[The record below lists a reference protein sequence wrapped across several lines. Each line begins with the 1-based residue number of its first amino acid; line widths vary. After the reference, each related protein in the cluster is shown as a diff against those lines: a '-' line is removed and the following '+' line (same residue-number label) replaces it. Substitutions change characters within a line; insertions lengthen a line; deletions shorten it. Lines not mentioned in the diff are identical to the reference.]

1 MMVEMM
7 VIMMVMMMMMVMVM
21 TIQSVASDGIAGDRQ
36 YPLLHKG
43 CQGFIKAPLHSRMP
57 THFHILI

>member
-7 VIMMVMMMMMVMVM
+7 VIMMVMMVMIMMVMMLMMM

-43 CQGFIKAPLHSRMP
+43 LLRLLCILVCQ
-57 THFHILI
+57 HIFTF